1 MKLAELSQ
9 KPQLIQILI
18 DNEKIVEK
26 YGEELEFYIYDRQPL
41 DIFSKLANANKE
53 DVAGATLLLKDLILN
68 EDGSKVIDEDR
79 VLPMDVMI
87 EAVKLIGDRLG
98 K

>member
-9 KPQLIQILI
+9 KPQLINILI
-18 DNEKIVEK
+18 EKKELVEK

-41 DIFSKLANANKE
+41 DIFSKLANATQD
-53 DVAGATLLLKDLILN
+53 DVAGATMLLKDLILD
-68 EDGSKVIDEDR
+68 EDGQPVIADGR
-79 VLPMDVMI
+79 VLPIDVMI
-87 EAVKLIGDRLG
+87 EAVRLIGDRLG

>member
-9 KPQLIQILI
+9 KPQLMKILI
-18 DNEKIVEK
+18 DKPELVEK
-26 YGEELEFYIYDRQPL
+26 YGEELEFYIYDRQSL
-41 DIFSKLANANKE
+41 DTFSKLANAKQDDFGGVAILLKELILDEDGNPVIKE
-53 DVAGATLLLKDLILN
+53 DH
-68 EDGSKVIDEDR
+68 

-87 EAVKLIGDRLG
+87 EAIRLIGERMG

>member
-9 KPQLIQILI
+9 KPQLINILI
-18 DNEKIVEK
+18 DKKELVDK

-41 DIFSKLANANKE
+41 DIFSKLANATQD
-53 DVAGATLLLKDLILN
+53 DVAGATMLLKDLILD
-68 EDGSKVIDEDR
+68 EDGQAVIADGR
-79 VLPMDVMI
+79 VLPIDVMI
-87 EAVKLIGDRLG
+87 EAVRLIGDRLG

>member
-9 KPQLIQILI
+9 KPQLIKILI
-18 DNEKIVEK
+18 DKEEIVEK
-26 YGEELEFYIYDRQPL
+26 YGEELEFYIFDRQPL
-41 DIFSKLANANKE
+41 DIFSKLANANKD
-53 DVAGATLLLKDLILN
+53 DVSGATMLLKDLILN
-68 EDGSKVIDEDR
+68 EDESKVIDEDR

>member
-9 KPQLIQILI
+9 KPQLIKILI
-18 DNEKIVEK
+18 ENEKIVEK
-26 YGEELEFYIYDRQPL
+26 YGEELEFFIYDRQPL
-41 DIFSKLANANKE
+41 DIFSKLANAKND
-53 DVAGATLLLKDLILN
+53 DVSGATLLLKDLILN

>member
-18 DNEKIVEK
+18 TDEKIVEK
-26 YGEELEFYIYDRQPL
+26 YGEELEFYVYDRQPL
-41 DIFSKLANANKE
+41 DVFSKLANAQQ
-53 DVAGATLLLKDLILN
+53 DDMSGTTLILKDMIMD
-68 EDGSKVIDEDR
+68 EKGTPVMSDGK
-79 VLPMDVMI
+79 VLPMDVMV
-87 EAVKLIGDRLG
+87 EAVKLIGERLG